1 MACSVEAAAEQ
12 TRAPTPAH
20 SASTESMRPSEQASS
35 PEAQQQ
41 RRTVVPQPPFSMAFV
56 STMRA
61 ALQARE
67 SVDSVGCK
75 AQRRIAAATVIS
87 LHVASAR
94 HDRYVRHGDSAENKL
109 LDRELSD
116 ACCWSAVKGE
126 CWMDRA
132 DQLDKED
139 APALVF
145 TALSFD
151 NTILGLVVASVA
163 VIPSVAGRQ
172 SDGGRRRRRLRRRC
186 I

>member
-1 MACSVEAAAEQ
+1 
-12 TRAPTPAH
+12 
-20 SASTESMRPSEQASS
+20 
-35 PEAQQQ
+35 
-41 RRTVVPQPPFSMAFV
+41 MAFV

-163 VIPSVAGRQ
+163 VIPSEPTTRTAYTLLTTHCPRLDVPLANTRGF
-172 SDGGRRRRRLRRRC
+172 STACCSRRR
-186 I
+186 